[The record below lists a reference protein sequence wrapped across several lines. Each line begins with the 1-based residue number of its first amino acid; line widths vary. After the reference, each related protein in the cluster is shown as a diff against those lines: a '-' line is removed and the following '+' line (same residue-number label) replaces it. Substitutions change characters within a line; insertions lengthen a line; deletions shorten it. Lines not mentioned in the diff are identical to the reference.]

1 MASTVSDLLV
11 RLGVDDAKFRSGLN
25 VAEARAKSFSIRTT
39 QYLKN
44 IENAANSIEK
54 INYRLF
60 NFSVASVGLGTLK
73 NYVDGYTE
81 VKNKL
86 ALVESAS
93 FSSQRGLQS
102 LFDISL
108 KTNQSLEATSSI
120 YQRFAQNAQA
130 LGINQARVASLTETV
145 SKAVAIS
152 GASAASAQAALMQ
165 FGQSLASG
173 VFRGQE
179 FNSVMEQTPGLAQAM
194 AKGLGV
200 SVGELRNMANAGK
213 LTMDVIIPALERVKG
228 SVDEQFNTRVI
239 TIGMAFENLRTS
251 TTKWI
256 GELDQASG
264 ASNGFATAV
273 NGIAEHLTVATSA
286 LGGFAAVLS
295 VNKLRAF
302 IAAGNEQATLAI
314 NVARAESVK
323 TAALREQAQAEMSLI
338 QIKLTH
344 ARTES
349 ELLSIQQQA
358 EVQSRKL
365 TAAIMAE
372 SNARRN
378 LDLVTKRA
386 TAGGRLFSNALGF
399 VGGPIGLVTIGLTA
413 AAGAL
418 IEYRQKTEQAKQES
432 LAFADS
438 LDITS
443 DSLRT
448 ITADMLS
455 SMRIKLERSIET
467 QKAVITELKA
477 ETNRLEQQVKIQID
491 GMNSQGL
498 QNNQHAIERY
508 KKLIGD
514 LSIKKGELAAANEKL
529 EKSERDLLTIDSGKS
544 IAEFNTKLKEL
555 LPTVDLS
562 KINID
567 KLGLSVEDFN
577 RLVPSAESGANS
589 ISSAVQRMGA
599 MALIVASNFDALGLS
614 VKNALSDKAQ
624 KIIDRNNRQIAINRE
639 KDPKKK
645 RRLEAE
651 DQAINSGFD
660 PNSTDFSA
668 VADSFY
674 NALGSKKTKGAGKG
688 ERARDS
694 WLNFYD
700 EIRKKSTSSLNEINL
715 EQDQMMRRLNEHL
728 KKGVVSHQ
736 EYEIAKTAITERFE
750 KQRLELSGKYA
761 PNKLLKSELK
771 DELAAIQELYA
782 AGQLTKGEIDNAQ
795 LKAKFEYAQQV
806 SQNAVSSQ
814 DQVRAIYDPTQ
825 ELKNKQTQ
833 ELAQLQAFNEQKLI
847 TEEEFQQ
854 RRQEIIDKYKN
865 DEFQRDMA
873 NYATGLN
880 DLGSAFDGLASM
892 VEQSAGKQSAAY
904 KAMFAISKAFAIAE
918 ATVKLSQAITQAM
931 ADPSALTPAQKF
943 ANMAAVAS
951 AGVNLIS
958 QITSVTA
965 FATGGHVQGPGTGT
979 SDSIPAWLSN
989 NEFVMTSRTVDHYGV
1004 AFMNALNQR
1013 RLPRFASGGRVG
1025 GGGSPSYPGISSNG
1039 GEGDHNEISITI
1051 NIAKDGK
1058 EDVTVEQQIAQSKA
1072 LSDAITVKVLEIMRK
1087 QRGRDGGLLN

>member
-44 IENAANSIEK
+44 IENAANSLEK
-54 INYRLF
+54 INTRLF
-60 NFSVASVGLGTLK
+60 NFSVAGVGLGTLK
-73 NYVDGYTE
+73 NYADGYTE

-152 GASAASAQAALMQ
+152 GASAESAQAALMQ

-228 SVDEQFNTRVI
+228 SVDEQFNTRVV
-239 TIGMAFENLRTS
+239 TISMAFENLRTS

-256 GELDQASG
+256 GELDQATGTSQ
-264 ASNGFATAV
+264 GFATVISGVAD
-273 NGIAEHLTVATSA
+273 HLTVATSA

-295 VNKLRAF
+295 INKLRAF
-302 IAAGNEQATLAI
+302 IAAGNEQAALAI
-314 NVARAESVK
+314 NVARAENVK

-349 ELLSIQQQA
+349 ELLAIQQQA

-448 ITADMLS
+448 VTADMLS
-455 SMRIKLERSIET
+455 SMRTKLERSIET

-514 LSIKKGELAAANEKL
+514 LSIKKGELAEANEKL

-674 NALGSKKTKGAGKG
+674 NVLGSKKTKGAGKG

-700 EIRKKSTSSLNEINL
+700 EIRKKNSSSLGEIEL
-715 EQDQMMRRLNEHL
+715 EQARMFQRLEEHN
-728 KKGVVSHQ
+728 KKGVVSYQ
-736 EYEIAKTAITERFE
+736 EYETAKTAIAERFAR
-750 KQRLELSGKYA
+750 QRLELAGKYA
-761 PNKLLKSELK
+761 PEKLLKANLNDDLK
-771 DELAAIQELYA
+771 SIQELYN
-782 AGQLTKGEIDNAQ
+782 AGQLNQAEAAKAAQ
-795 LKAKFEYAQQV
+795 RAQFDYAQGV
-806 SQNAVSSQ
+806 SQNAVDPLSQ
-814 DQVRAIYDPTQ
+814 FRAQFDPNQ
-825 ELKNKQTQ
+825 EIENQRTRD
-833 ELAQLQAFNEQKLI
+833 LALLEAMQSGNEQKLLS
-847 TEEEFQQ
+847 EEEYQ
-854 RRQEIIDKYKN
+854 RRKKEIQDKYDLERQKKES
-865 DEFQRDMA
+865 DY
-873 NYATGLN
+873 YAQSTQMMS
-880 DLGSAFDGLASM
+880 SAFDTM
-892 VEQSAGKQSAAY
+892 AGVMANAAGQQSAAY
-904 KAMFAISKAFAIAE
+904 KAMFAASKAFAIAE
-918 ATVKLSQAITQAM
+918 SIINIQLALSEAAKLPYPENLVEYAR
-931 ADPSALTPAQKF
+931 
-943 ANMAAVAS
+943 VAS
-951 AGVNLIS
+951 QTASIVSNI
-958 QITSVTA
+958 QSVTMS

-1004 AFMNALNQR
+1004 GFMNALNQR
-1013 RLPRFASGGRVG
+1013 RFPKFANGGHVGGKSDSYDGLFSGGG
-1025 GGGSPSYPGISSNG
+1025 ASTN
-1039 GEGDHNEISITI
+1039 NEVSITI
-1051 NIAKDGK
+1051 NIDKNGNETVTAEQKAAQGK
-1058 EDVTVEQQIAQSKA
+1058 ELA
-1072 LSDAITVKVLEIMRK
+1072 LAIQENVLEVLRK
-1087 QRGRDGGLLN
+1087 QRRPGGMLG

>member
-44 IENAANSIEK
+44 IENAANSLEK
-54 INYRLF
+54 INTRLF
-60 NFSVASVGLGTLK
+60 NFSVAGVGLGTLK
-73 NYVDGYTE
+73 NYADGYTE

-213 LTMDVIIPALERVKG
+213 LTMDVIIPSLERVKG
-228 SVDEQFNTRVI
+228 SVDEQFNTRVV
-239 TIGMAFENLRTS
+239 TISMAFENLRTS

-256 GELDQASG
+256 GELDQATGTSQ
-264 ASNGFATAV
+264 GFATVISGVAD
-273 NGIAEHLTVATSA
+273 HLTVATSA

-295 VNKLRAF
+295 INKLRAF
-302 IAAGNEQATLAI
+302 IAAGNEQAALAI
-314 NVARAESVK
+314 NVARAENVK

-349 ELLSIQQQA
+349 ELLAIQQQA

-448 ITADMLS
+448 VTADMLS
-455 SMRIKLERSIET
+455 SMRTKLERSIET

-514 LSIKKGELAAANEKL
+514 LSIKKGELAEANEKL

-577 RLVPSAESGANS
+577 RLVPSAESGTNS

-700 EIRKKSTSSLNEINL
+700 EIRKKNSSSLGEIEL
-715 EQDQMMRRLNEHL
+715 EQARMFQRLEEHN
-728 KKGVVSHQ
+728 KKGVVSYQ
-736 EYEIAKTAITERFE
+736 EYETAKTAIAERFVR
-750 KQRLELSGKYA
+750 QRLELAGKYA
-761 PNKLLKSELK
+761 PEKLLKANLNDDLK
-771 DELAAIQELYA
+771 SIQELYN
-782 AGQLTKGEIDNAQ
+782 AGQLNQAEAAKAAQ
-795 LKAKFEYAQQV
+795 RAQFDYAQGV
-806 SQNAVSSQ
+806 SQNAVDPLSQ
-814 DQVRAIYDPTQ
+814 FRAQFDPNQ
-825 ELKNKQTQ
+825 EIENQRTRD
-833 ELAQLQAFNEQKLI
+833 LALLDAMQSGNEQKLLS
-847 TEEEFQQ
+847 EEEYQ
-854 RRQEIIDKYKN
+854 RRKKEIQDKYDFERQKKEA
-865 DEFQRDMA
+865 DY
-873 NYATGLN
+873 YAQSTQMMS
-880 DLGSAFDGLASM
+880 SAFDTM
-892 VEQSAGKQSAAY
+892 AGVMANAAGQQSAAY
-904 KAMFAISKAFAIAE
+904 KAMFAASKAFAIAE
-918 ATVKLSQAITQAM
+918 SIINIQLALSEAAKL
-931 ADPSALTPAQKF
+931 PYPANLVEY
-943 ANMAAVAS
+943 ARVAS
-951 AGVNLIS
+951 QTASIVSNI
-958 QITSVTA
+958 QSVTMS
-965 FATGGHVQGPGTGT
+965 FATGGYTGDGGKYTPAGIVHKGEYVITKEAT
-979 SDSIPAWLSN
+979 SRLGIGFLNHLNYGRGYATGGAVGSIPSTGYRPMAGGSISVKVINNGEPVNASVEQRQRNGETEITVELIRQIARNETNGIISN
-989 NEFVMTSRTVDHYGV
+989 NMR
-1004 AFMNALNQR
+1004 
-1013 RLPRFASGGRVG
+1013 SGGVF
-1025 GGGSPSYPGISSNG
+1025 
-1039 GEGDHNEISITI
+1039 
-1051 NIAKDGK
+1051 A
-1058 EDVTVEQQIAQSKA
+1058 
-1072 LSDAITVKVLEIMRK
+1072 
-1087 QRGRDGGLLN
+1087 

>member
-1 MASTVSDLLV
+1 
-11 RLGVDDAKFRSGLN
+11 
-25 VAEARAKSFSIRTT
+25 
-39 QYLKN
+39 
-44 IENAANSIEK
+44 
-54 INYRLF
+54 
-60 NFSVASVGLGTLK
+60 
-73 NYVDGYTE
+73 
-81 VKNKL
+81 
-86 ALVESAS
+86 
-93 FSSQRGLQS
+93 
-102 LFDISL
+102 
-108 KTNQSLEATSSI
+108 
-120 YQRFAQNAQA
+120 
-130 LGINQARVASLTETV
+130 
-145 SKAVAIS
+145 
-152 GASAASAQAALMQ
+152 
-165 FGQSLASG
+165 
-173 VFRGQE
+173 
-179 FNSVMEQTPGLAQAM
+179 
-194 AKGLGV
+194 
-200 SVGELRNMANAGK
+200 
-213 LTMDVIIPALERVKG
+213 
-228 SVDEQFNTRVI
+228 
-239 TIGMAFENLRTS
+239 
-251 TTKWI
+251 
-256 GELDQASG
+256 
-264 ASNGFATAV
+264 
-273 NGIAEHLTVATSA
+273 
-286 LGGFAAVLS
+286 
-295 VNKLRAF
+295 
-302 IAAGNEQATLAI
+302 AAGNEQAALAI

-338 QIKLTH
+338 QIKLAH

-349 ELLSIQQQA
+349 ELLAIQQQA

-448 ITADMLS
+448 VTADMLS
-455 SMRIKLERSIET
+455 SMRTKLERSIET

-477 ETNRLEQQVKIQID
+477 ETNKLEQQVKIQID

-514 LSIKKGELAAANEKL
+514 LSIKKGELAEANEKL

-577 RLVPSAESGANS
+577 RLVPNAESGANS

-674 NALGSKKTKGAGKG
+674 NALGSKKTKGSGGKS

-750 KQRLELSGKYA
+750 K
-761 PNKLLKSELK
+761 
-771 DELAAIQELYA
+771 
-782 AGQLTKGEIDNAQ
+782 
-795 LKAKFEYAQQV
+795 
-806 SQNAVSSQ
+806 
-814 DQVRAIYDPTQ
+814 
-825 ELKNKQTQ
+825 
-833 ELAQLQAFNEQKLI
+833 
-847 TEEEFQQ
+847 
-854 RRQEIIDKYKN
+854 
-865 DEFQRDMA
+865 
-873 NYATGLN
+873 
-880 DLGSAFDGLASM
+880 
-892 VEQSAGKQSAAY
+892 
-904 KAMFAISKAFAIAE
+904 
-918 ATVKLSQAITQAM
+918 
-931 ADPSALTPAQKF
+931 
-943 ANMAAVAS
+943 
-951 AGVNLIS
+951 
-958 QITSVTA
+958 
-965 FATGGHVQGPGTGT
+965 
-979 SDSIPAWLSN
+979 
-989 NEFVMTSRTVDHYGV
+989 
-1004 AFMNALNQR
+1004 
-1013 RLPRFASGGRVG
+1013 
-1025 GGGSPSYPGISSNG
+1025 
-1039 GEGDHNEISITI
+1039 
-1051 NIAKDGK
+1051 
-1058 EDVTVEQQIAQSKA
+1058 
-1072 LSDAITVKVLEIMRK
+1072 
-1087 QRGRDGGLLN
+1087 

>member
-44 IENAANSIEK
+44 IENAANSLEK
-54 INYRLF
+54 INTRLF
-60 NFSVASVGLGTLK
+60 NFSVAGVGLGTLK
-73 NYVDGYTE
+73 NYADGYTE

-152 GASAASAQAALMQ
+152 GASAESAQAALMQ

-228 SVDEQFNTRVI
+228 SVDEQFNTRVV
-239 TIGMAFENLRTS
+239 TISMAFENLRTS

-256 GELDQASG
+256 GELDQATGTSQ
-264 ASNGFATAV
+264 GFATVISGVAD
-273 NGIAEHLTVATSA
+273 HLTVATSA

-295 VNKLRAF
+295 INKLRAF
-302 IAAGNEQATLAI
+302 IAAGNEQAALAI
-314 NVARAESVK
+314 NVARAENVK

-349 ELLSIQQQA
+349 ELLAIQQQA

-455 SMRIKLERSIET
+455 SMRTKLERSIET

-514 LSIKKGELAAANEKL
+514 LSIKKGELAEANEKL

-589 ISSAVQRMGA
+589 ISSAVQRIGA

-700 EIRKKSTSSLNEINL
+700 EIRKKNSSSLGEIEL
-715 EQDQMMRRLNEHL
+715 EQARMFQRLEEHN
-728 KKGVVSHQ
+728 KKGVVSYQ
-736 EYEIAKTAITERFE
+736 EYETAKTAIAERFAR
-750 KQRLELSGKYA
+750 QRLELAGKYA
-761 PNKLLKSELK
+761 PEKLLKANLNDDLK
-771 DELAAIQELYA
+771 SIQELYN
-782 AGQLTKGEIDNAQ
+782 AGQLNQAEAAKAAQ
-795 LKAKFEYAQQV
+795 RAQFDYAQGV
-806 SQNAVSSQ
+806 SQNAVDPLSQ
-814 DQVRAIYDPTQ
+814 FRAQFDPNQ
-825 ELKNKQTQ
+825 EIENQRTRD
-833 ELAQLQAFNEQKLI
+833 LALLEAMQSGNEQKLLS
-847 TEEEFQQ
+847 EEEYQ
-854 RRQEIIDKYKN
+854 RRKKEIQDKYDLERQKKES
-865 DEFQRDMA
+865 DY
-873 NYATGLN
+873 YAQSTQMMS
-880 DLGSAFDGLASM
+880 SAFDTM
-892 VEQSAGKQSAAY
+892 AGVMANAAGQQSAAY
-904 KAMFAISKAFAIAE
+904 KAMFAASKAFAIAE
-918 ATVKLSQAITQAM
+918 SIINIQLALSEAAKLPYPENLVEYAR
-931 ADPSALTPAQKF
+931 
-943 ANMAAVAS
+943 VAS
-951 AGVNLIS
+951 QTASIVSNI
-958 QITSVTA
+958 QSVTMS

-1004 AFMNALNQR
+1004 GFMNALNQR
-1013 RLPRFASGGRVG
+1013 RFPKFANGGHVGGKSDSYDGLFSGGG
-1025 GGGSPSYPGISSNG
+1025 ASTN
-1039 GEGDHNEISITI
+1039 NEVSITI
-1051 NIAKDGK
+1051 NIDKNGNETVTAEQKAAQGK
-1058 EDVTVEQQIAQSKA
+1058 ELA
-1072 LSDAITVKVLEIMRK
+1072 LAIQENVLEVLRK
-1087 QRGRDGGLLN
+1087 QRRPGGMLG

>member
-1 MASTVSDLLV
+1 
-11 RLGVDDAKFRSGLN
+11 
-25 VAEARAKSFSIRTT
+25 
-39 QYLKN
+39 
-44 IENAANSIEK
+44 
-54 INYRLF
+54 
-60 NFSVASVGLGTLK
+60 
-73 NYVDGYTE
+73 
-81 VKNKL
+81 
-86 ALVESAS
+86 
-93 FSSQRGLQS
+93 
-102 LFDISL
+102 
-108 KTNQSLEATSSI
+108 
-120 YQRFAQNAQA
+120 
-130 LGINQARVASLTETV
+130 
-145 SKAVAIS
+145 
-152 GASAASAQAALMQ
+152 
-165 FGQSLASG
+165 
-173 VFRGQE
+173 
-179 FNSVMEQTPGLAQAM
+179 
-194 AKGLGV
+194 
-200 SVGELRNMANAGK
+200 
-213 LTMDVIIPALERVKG
+213 
-228 SVDEQFNTRVI
+228 
-239 TIGMAFENLRTS
+239 
-251 TTKWI
+251 
-256 GELDQASG
+256 
-264 ASNGFATAV
+264 
-273 NGIAEHLTVATSA
+273 
-286 LGGFAAVLS
+286 
-295 VNKLRAF
+295 
-302 IAAGNEQATLAI
+302 
-314 NVARAESVK
+314 
-323 TAALREQAQAEMSLI
+323 
-338 QIKLTH
+338 
-344 ARTES
+344 
-349 ELLSIQQQA
+349 
-358 EVQSRKL
+358 
-365 TAAIMAE
+365 
-372 SNARRN
+372 
-378 LDLVTKRA
+378 
-386 TAGGRLFSNALGF
+386 
-399 VGGPIGLVTIGLTA
+399 
-413 AAGAL
+413 
-418 IEYRQKTEQAKQES
+418 
-432 LAFADS
+432 
-438 LDITS
+438 
-443 DSLRT
+443 
-448 ITADMLS
+448 MLS
-455 SMRIKLERSIET
+455 SMRTKLERSIET

-477 ETNRLEQQVKIQID
+477 ETNKLEQQVKIQID
-491 GMNSQGL
+491 GMNSQGV

-514 LSIKKGELAAANEKL
+514 LSIKKGELAEANEKL

-577 RLVPSAESGANS
+577 RLVPNAESGANS
-589 ISSAVQRMGA
+589 ISSVVQRMGA

-674 NALGSKKTKGAGKG
+674 NALGSKKTKGSGGKS

-771 DELAAIQELYA
+771 DELTAIQELYA
-782 AGQLTKGEIDNAQ
+782 AGQLTKGESDNAQ

-806 SQNAVSSQ
+806 SQNAVSPQ
-814 DQVRAIYDPTQ
+814 DQVLAIYDPTQ
-825 ELKNKQTQ
+825 ELKNKQAQ

-847 TEEEFQQ
+847 TEEEFQR

-865 DEFQRDMA
+865 DGFQRDIA

-918 ATVKLSQAITQAM
+918 ATVKLSQAIAQAM

-958 QITSVTA
+958 QITSVAA

-989 NEFVMTSRTVDHYGV
+989 NEFVMTSRTVDHYGL

-1013 RLPRFASGGRVG
+1013 RLPRFANGGRVG

-1058 EDVTVEQQIAQSKA
+1058 EDGTVEQQIAQSKA
-1072 LSDAITVKVLEIMRK
+1072 LSDAITVKVLEVMRK